1 MAALNSVF
9 PEKLLVPMKSVQKFK
24 FFVVSLS
31 FKHLMYTV
39 LIPTEVIIDAWH
51 SIVQAQRG
59 STSTIDKV
67 KKVVHPSEYLLLLRG
82 NQSIKRKKCTLSFPV
97 ETYQSLH
104 KD

>member
-1 MAALNSVF
+1 MRLCYQLCGSFELCVSREIIGSNEVCS
-9 PEKLLVPMKSVQKFK
+9 KIQ
-24 FFVVSLS
+24 FFAVS

-82 NQSIKRKKCTLSFPV
+82 NQSMKRKNALFI
-97 ETYQSLH
+97 SL
-104 KD
+104 